1 MKIISST
8 SMMSTIGVTLI
19 SDCRWSAPPCIPMT
33 NTPSSAKR
41 NSGSGP
47 APQPQAR
54 WPRLLRVQL
63 LRAVLDEVINQLGSR
78 VVHFHHE
85 AVDLAGEIVEQPH
98 RRNRDYEPQCG
109 SEQGFRNTAGHGCDT
124 CGFGVLHA
132 TEGVDDAE
140 HGAEQSYERR
150 GRADSCQA

>member
-63 LRAVLDEVINQLGSR
+63 LRAVLDEVVNQLGSR
-78 VVHFHHE
+78 VVHFHHK
-85 AVDLAGEIVEQPH
+85 AVDLAREIVEQPH
-98 RRNRDYEPQCG
+98 RRNRHHQAERRSKQR
-109 SEQGFRNTAGHGCDT
+109 FRNTTGDRRDT
-124 CGFGVLHA
+124 RGLCVLHA
-132 TEGVDDAE
+132 AERVDDAE
-140 HGAEQSYERR
+140 HGSEQTHERR
-150 GRADSCQA
+150 G